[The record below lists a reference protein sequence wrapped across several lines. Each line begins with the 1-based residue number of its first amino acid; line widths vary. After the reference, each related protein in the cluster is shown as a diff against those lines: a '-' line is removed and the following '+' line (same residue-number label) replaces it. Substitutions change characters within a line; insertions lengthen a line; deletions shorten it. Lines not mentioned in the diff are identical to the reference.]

1 VAYYRRTEVFK
12 TEQSLMLKKT
22 TGGMNYLAAVPMGSD
37 IRIAILDLNLEI
49 WKSLTTLLDT

>member
-1 VAYYRRTEVFK
+1 
-12 TEQSLMLKKT
+12 MLKKT